1 MGNLPGTRVLVTGAT
16 SGLGRA
22 MAEALAE
29 AGARV
34 AITSQDRLRANDS
47 VRDRGWGVLAWPV
60 SAGWWLAAGGPV
72 GDQPGDRQVGLGVI
86 LPPPDPALQ
95 RPPLLVLGVG
105 MLDTDPL
112 RRLLRARPLPG
123 GQFLG

>member
-1 MGNLPGTRVLVTGAT
+1 VLVTGAT

-34 AITSQDRLRANDS
+34 AITSQDRLRANDL

-60 SAGWWLAAGGPV
+60 SAG
-72 GDQPGDRQVGLGVI
+72 
-86 LPPPDPALQ
+86 
-95 RPPLLVLGVG
+95 
-105 MLDTDPL
+105 
-112 RRLLRARPLPG
+112 G
-123 GQFLG
+123 GQRRAARSETSPAMARWVSA